1 MSRKP
6 QRSAQLVAVSIMGT
20 AEERREEE
28 KTYIQVVKPAV
39 AIDGDGVAE
48 QRHAQKDEEDLV
60 GGLLPDGLAGLGLE
74 DVDASDEEERGAKL
88 HSEGDG
94 DVAHDVGPAAEV
106 GGDAADRGGREL
118 EGLVVDAAGGRVDGR
133 DLAQRGGHAEDD
145 ETDEHPAPDDDD
157 GTSALQRVV
166 ERRGQAVGDR
176 GQNEGHEGDVPGRA
190 GAHQFGLVAEGFE
203 QLVGRVVVGI
213 GLAGARRWCGPVGP
227 GFRGRALRVAPISRR
242 RRGRGHGRRMV
253 AHGGGVRFGGLGVT
267 ARHKETDG
275 MNKAENKGAKIEQRS
290 REI

>member
-1 MSRKP
+1 MSRKR
-6 QRSAQLVAVSIMGT
+6 QRSAQLAAVSIMGT
-20 AEERREEE
+20 AEERREED

-74 DVDASDEEERGAKL
+74 DVDASDEEESGAKL

-157 GTSALQRVV
+157 GTSALKRVV

-176 GQNEGHEGDVPGRA
+176 GQHEGHEGDVPGRA
-190 GAHQFGLVAEGFE
+190 GAHQLGLVAEGFE

-213 GLAGARRWCGPVGP
+213 GLAGARRCGPVGP

-253 AHGGGVRFGGLGVT
+253 AHGGGGPVRWAGCVGP
-267 ARHKETDG
+267 AKRDG
-275 MNKAENKGAKIEQRS
+275 RNE
-290 REI
+290 